1 MTPRPF
7 LAFAV
12 AGALMALAGSA
23 LAQTLYRW
31 TDDKGQVHLSD
42 KPPANA
48 KDVRVVPMPRDDVP
62 ASDRAAAQTRAA
74 ADRARLQQIDTQRTA
89 TAAQAAASAAGGDAA
104 KEGSQSGA
112 PSAPARQPG
121 ESDCAFKQREYQA
134 SAACWGGF
142 RLANGGFKEGALEKC
157 GPPQSP
163 PACR

>member
-1 MTPRPF
+1 MTPRLF
-7 LAFAV
+7 VVCAIAGVLLVLA
-12 AGALMALAGSA
+12 SPSI
-23 LAQTLYRW
+23 AQTLYRW

-48 KDVRVVPMPRDDVP
+48 KDVKVVPMPRDDVP

-74 ADRARLQQIDTQRTA
+74 ADRARLQQIDTQRA
-89 TAAQAAASAAGGDAA
+89 AVAAQAAASAAGGDADKGGAAGTAA
-104 KEGSQSGA
+104 K
-112 PSAPARQPG
+112 QPG
-121 ESDCAFKQREYQA
+121 ESDCAFRQRAYQA

-163 PACR
+163 PACQ

>member
-1 MTPRPF
+1 MTPRS
-7 LAFAV
+7 LGARAV
-12 AGALMALAGSA
+12 VCALVVLAGAAQ
-23 LAQTLYRW
+23 AQTLYRW

-74 ADRARLQQIDTQRTA
+74 ADRARLQQLDTQRA
-89 TAAQAAASAAGGDAA
+89 AVAAQAAASAAGGDAA
-104 KEGSQSGA
+104 KGGA
-112 PSAPARQPG
+112 QSAPARQPG
-121 ESDCAFKQREYQA
+121 ESECAFKQREYQA

-157 GPPQSP
+157 GPSLAP
-163 PACR
+163 PACQ